1 MEVYTNGVLE
11 GRVSNLIAPASQA
24 GTNSAWI
31 GHSPFNDP
39 GINGSVD
46 EYRIYRGRLSPEEI
60 TASDVLGPNQTLSTG
75 APLKV
80 TAGAGSVVMSWP
92 VAAAGFAVEAS
103 PDISSASNWSTLTN
117 APTLSGTNWQ
127 LTLLTSGTARFLR
140 LVR

>member
-11 GRVSNLIAPASQA
+11 GRTSGLIAPADQA

-31 GHSPFNDP
+31 GHSPFPDP

-60 TASDVLGPNQTLSTG
+60 LASDVVGPNQTLSTV
-75 APLKV
+75 ASMNV
-80 TAGAGSVVMSWP
+80 TASAGNVVLSWP
-92 VAAAGFAVEAS
+92 VAAAGFAAQAS
-103 PDISSASNWSTLTN
+103 ADLSSARNWTTITN

-127 LTLLTSGTARFLR
+127 LTLPMSGAARFLR
-140 LVR
+140 LAR